1 MIFCLLKMRQKL
13 LQEYLNHSKVS
24 DKNTKNLVN
33 DKKDTHFFRSFAV
46 IRAFVKIVRTIQD

>member
-13 LQEYLNHSKVS
+13 LQEYLNHLQVS
-24 DKNTKNLVN
+24 DKHTKNLVN

-46 IRAFVKIVRTIQD
+46 VRTFVKVVRTIQD